1 MCGFAGF
8 ISIGID
14 APTTVLAKMGKAI
27 EHRGPDDSGL
37 WHDPET
43 GLGFVHR
50 RLAILDLSSAGH
62 QPMVSISQRYTLIFN
77 GEIYNHLVLRQEL
90 ETLEPLNWRGHSDT
104 ETLLAGFE
112 RWGIEATLN
121 RSVGMFA
128 MAIWDRLHQKLILV
142 RDRLGEKPLYYGFQG
157 TNFLFGSELKALR
170 AHPAFTAHIDKQ
182 ALVEYFRHNYIPAP
196 LSIYQGIRKLMPGQM
211 LILTPGSDSPEFR
224 SYWRLADVVVKASE
238 QPWQGSAED
247 AVNEL
252 EQVLGNAVAQQL
264 ISDVPLGAFLSGGVD
279 SSTIVALMQ
288 KHSARKVRTFSI
300 GFDDKEF
307 NEAEH
312 ALAIAQ
318 HLDTNHTELYVSSQ
332 DALNVIPKLPA
343 IYDEPFADSS
353 QIPTY
358 LVSAMAKQHVTV
370 SLSGDAG
377 DELFC
382 GYQRYTLAQQLEN
395 RLDRTPQFVRQ
406 CGRGVINALSAS
418 QWNTVL
424 SPIQPLFPS
433 QYRAVNMG
441 DKLHKFSGLL
451 AADDGISRYLAMISH
466 SLSPEQYVKGGT
478 FSPGLLLEKSLAAKT
493 DYMQH
498 LMYLDSVSY
507 LPDDILVKVDRAAM
521 AVSLEGRVPFLDHR
535 VVEFAAA
542 LPQQFKLR
550 EGQTKWCLRQVLYR
564 HVPRQLLERTKMGFA
579 VPVAA
584 WLRGPLRDW
593 AEQLLDPVLL
603 QQQGILNVEYIR
615 QLWHEH
621 LSGNRNWH
629 SQLWNVLMF
638 QAWLA
643 HQQESVAD

>member
-8 ISIGID
+8 VSIGID
-14 APTTVLAKMGKAI
+14 APTTVLARMGKAI

-62 QPMVSISQRYTLIFN
+62 QPMTSISQRYTLIFN
-77 GEIYNHLVLRQEL
+77 GEIYNHLLLRQEL
-90 ETLEPLNWRGHSDT
+90 DMPGLLNWRGHSDT

-121 RSVGMFA
+121 RAVGMFA
-128 MAIWDRLHQKLILV
+128 MAIWDQLQQQLILV

-157 TNFLFGSELKALR
+157 GHFLFGSELKALR
-170 AHPAFTAHIDKQ
+170 AHPAFTANIDRQ
-182 ALVEYFRHNYIPAP
+182 ALIEYFRHNYIPAP

-211 LILTPGSDSPEFR
+211 LTLSPGSASPHYHN
-224 SYWRLADVVVKASE
+224 YWCLSDVVEKSAVH
-238 QPWQGSAED
+238 PWQGTAED
-247 AVNEL
+247 AVHAL
-252 EQVLGNAVAQQL
+252 EQVLGNAVEQQL

-288 KHSARKVRTFSI
+288 KHSVRKVRTFSI

-318 HLDTNHTELYVSSQ
+318 HLGTDHTELYVSSQ

-370 SLSGDAG
+370 SLSGDGG

-382 GYQRYTLAQQLEN
+382 GYQRYTLAQQLQN
-395 RLDRTPQFVRQ
+395 RLGATPQLLRQ
-406 CGRGVINALSAS
+406 CGKGIINTFSAS
-418 QWNTVL
+418 QWNSVL
-424 SPIQPLFPS
+424 SPFQPLFPS
-433 QYRAVNMG
+433 RYRTANIG

-466 SLSPEQYVKGGT
+466 SLRPEQYVKDGT
-478 FSPGLLLEKSLAAKT
+478 FTPGLMLEKSLTADI
-493 DYMQH
+493 DYIPH
-498 LMYLDSVSY
+498 LMYLDSLSY

-550 EGQTKWCLRQVLYR
+550 DGQTKWCLRQVLYR
-564 HVPRQLLERTKMGFA
+564 HVPRQLIERTKMGFA

-584 WLRGPLRDW
+584 WLRGPLREW

-615 QLWHEH
+615 QLWLEH
-621 LSGNRNWH
+621 LSGSRNWH

>member
-37 WHDPET
+37 WHDAET

-90 ETLEPLNWRGHSDT
+90 ETPGPIDWRGHSDT

-112 RWGIEATLN
+112 RWGIEPTLV
-121 RSVGMFA
+121 RAVGMFA
-128 MAIWDRLHQKLILV
+128 MAIWDQQQQQLVLV

-157 TNFLFGSELKALR
+157 TDFLFGSELKALR
-170 AHPAFTAHIDKQ
+170 AHPAFTANIDRQ

-211 LILTPGSDSPEFR
+211 LVLTPGSERPEYR
-224 SYWRLADVVVKASE
+224 SYWSLSGVLVNGTA
-238 QPWQGSAED
+238 QPWQGNAED
-247 AVNEL
+247 AVDQLEL
-252 EQVLGNAVAQQL
+252 VLGNAVAQQL

-279 SSTIVALMQ
+279 SSTVVALMQ

-312 ALAIAQ
+312 AFAIAQ
-318 HLDTNHTELYVSSQ
+318 HLGTDHTELYVSSQ

-382 GYQRYTLAQQLEN
+382 GYQRYTLAQQLES
-395 RLDRTPQFVRQ
+395 RLGSTPRFIRQ
-406 CGRGVINALSAS
+406 CGEGVINALSAS
-418 QWNTVL
+418 QWNSVL
-424 SPIQPLFPS
+424 SPFQPLFPS
-433 QYRAVNMG
+433 RYRAANMG

-466 SLSPEQYVKGGT
+466 SLHPERYVKGGA
-478 FSPGLLLEKSLAAKT
+478 FSAGLLLDKSLT
-493 DYMQH
+493 VEVDYLQH

-535 VVEFAAA
+535 VVEFATT
-542 LPQQFKLR
+542 LPQQYKLR
-550 EGQTKWCLRQVLYR
+550 DGQTKWCLRQVLYR
-564 HVPRQLLERTKMGFA
+564 HVPRHLIERTKMGFA

-603 QQQGILNVEYIR
+603 QQQGILNVDYIR
-615 QLWHEH
+615 QLWLEH
-621 LSGNRNWH
+621 LSGSRNWH

-643 HQQESVAD
+643 SQQESVAD